1 MFHRNENSKS
11 FNFLYILYVK
21 LKNKIHG
28 KIDDFSLGLRNLHEY
43 LDITTLIKRLQD
55 LDKLKA
61 ILLSEHQKVLFECI
75 PKPAILGRSRNNSKV
90 LTLENLVPKKT
101 KQKFEIMLS
110 SRRIPITNDN
120 VTLKIIEI
128 LDPKTRNNL
137 IEGFYLT
144 KLTTLFLYE

>member
-21 LKNKIHG
+21 FKNKIQG

-43 LDITTLIKRLQD
+43 MDITTLIKRLQD

-61 ILLSEHQKVLFECI
+61 ILLTEHQKVLFECI
-75 PKPAILGRSRNNSKV
+75 PKPAILGRSINNSKV
-90 LTLENLVPKKT
+90 LTVENLVPKRT
-101 KQKFEIMLS
+101 RQKFENMLS
-110 SRRIPITNDN
+110 ARRIPITNDN
-120 VTLKIIEI
+120 VTLKIIEM

-137 IEGFYLT
+137 IEGFLLKPNRQIY
-144 KLTTLFLYE
+144 FI